1 MGTLKDKLMKSD
13 IRPKLISDCAAVVDS
28 EVASKKGIGGM
39 VIKTG
44 YKAFTALKPN
54 IVPEAV
60 DYLLN
65 DFVEK
70 LDVHYETFSKSGE
83 TSFEGW
89 ARPRDMQI
97 ANDLLGV
104 TDAIIARSSKTAL
117 KKIYAG
123 MRKVAERN
131 VAQAIPAVGRLVD
144 RYMR

>member
-1 MGTLKDKLMKSD
+1 MGTLKDKLMEAD

-60 DYLLN
+60 DYLLD

-70 LDVHYETFSKSGE
+70 LDVQYESFSKSGE
-83 TSFEGW
+83 ASFEGW
-89 ARPRDMQI
+89 AAPRTMQI

-104 TDAIIARSSKTAL
+104 TDAIMARTNKTTL
-117 KKIYAG
+117 KKIYNG

-131 VAQAIPAVGRLVD
+131 VAQAVPAVGRLID
-144 RYMR
+144 KYMR